1 MRSLLIAAAFT
12 VVGCSTSG
20 SDVTASGGE
29 VAAARQVPE
38 TARGDAA
45 AVVLANNQFA
55 CDLYADLAS
64 SDGNLV
70 FSPFS
75 ISTAL
80 AMLDAGAAGATE
92 REIRAALHAGSLGDR
107 LHAGY
112 HALIDSLDVGRGF
125 GNYTLS
131 TADRLFGQT
140 GFPFRPEYLT
150 TTRQQYD
157 AELQPLDF
165 QAGPESARDTINGW
179 VAEHTAQA
187 IPELFPTG
195 AIDSDTVLAL
205 VNAIAFKGSWA
216 QKFDT
221 DATRDEPFQLADGTT
236 INVPMMHK
244 SDTVTAAALPGG
256 GLFDLPF
263 AGNDISLIVL
273 VPSTAAGLPAIEAQ
287 LSATAIPQWIASA
300 HRSTD
305 PASFSF
311 PRFTTKYGPHL
322 ETVLGKL
329 GIVSAF
335 DSNTAD
341 LSGID
346 GKTDLYV
353 GAALHQATLAVDEL
367 GGQAAA
373 ATGVAIER
381 QTAGFFVTVDRPFVF
396 LLYDHVTGAI
406 LFLGRIVDP
415 TRG

>member
-1 MRSLLIAAAFT
+1 MRTFLIAALLTAT
-12 VVGCSTSG
+12 GCSTSET
-20 SDVTASGGE
+20 D
-29 VAAARQVPE
+29 VAAARQLPE
-38 TARGDAA
+38 AARADAA

-55 CDLYADLAS
+55 CDLYAGVAS

-125 GNYTLS
+125 GNYSLS

-140 GFPFRPEYLT
+140 GFPFRPEYLA

-157 AELQPLDF
+157 AELQALDF

-187 IPELFPTG
+187 IPELFPAGT
-195 AIDSDTVLAL
+195 IDRSTVLAL

-216 QKFDT
+216 QKFNA
-221 DATRDEPFQLADGTT
+221 DATRDEPFRLADGATVT
-236 INVPMMHK
+236 VPMMHK

-256 GLFDLPF
+256 VLFDLPF

-273 VPSTAAGLPAIEAQ
+273 VPEAAAGLPAIEAQ
-287 LSATAIPQWIASA
+287 LSATAIPQWIAA
-300 HRSTD
+300 ARPGTD
-305 PASFSF
+305 PVAFSF
-311 PRFTTKYGPHL
+311 PKFTTKQGPNL
-322 ETVLGKL
+322 QTVLGKL

-335 DSNTAD
+335 DPNTAD

-346 GKTDLYV
+346 GRTDLYV
-353 GAALHQATLAVDEL
+353 GAALHQAMLAVDEA
-367 GGQAAA
+367 GAQAAA
-373 ATGVAIER
+373 ATGVLIDQRSAASVVI
-381 QTAGFFVTVDRPFVF
+381 DRPFVF
-396 LLYDHVTGAI
+396 VLYDHVTGAI

-415 TRG
+415 TRR